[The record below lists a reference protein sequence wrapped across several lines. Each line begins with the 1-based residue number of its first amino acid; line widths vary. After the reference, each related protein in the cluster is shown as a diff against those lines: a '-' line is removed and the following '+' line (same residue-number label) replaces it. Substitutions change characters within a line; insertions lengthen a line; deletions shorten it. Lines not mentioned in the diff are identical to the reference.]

1 MNSMQSHSRSSHIAS
16 RTPPVQRWR
25 LWVLGACVG
34 LPLLVFGATGALWLY
49 EHHWLKWVGLAFLC
63 GEALFLWLVRRWSR
77 TDAALLPQP
86 STVVPPTFA
95 PRDEVAWTLVQTYLD
110 RIERGD
116 ILLEGVEQFLS
127 LGREILERIAAYY
140 NPDNREPLLAI
151 QVPCYFVLWK
161 KRRMI

>member
-1 MNSMQSHSRSSHIAS
+1 MSSTPSHSRSSHPAS
-16 RTPPVQRWR
+16 PTPPVRRWR

-63 GEALFLWLVRRWSR
+63 GEALFLWFVRRWSR

-95 PRDEVAWTLVQTYLD
+95 PRDEAAWTLVQTIATH
-110 RIERGD
+110 RISNGD
-116 ILLEGVEQFLS
+116 AMGQ
-127 LGREILERIAAYY
+127 R
-140 NPDNREPLLAI
+140 
-151 QVPCYFVLWK
+151 Q
-161 KRRMI
+161 RRCRLR